1 MIISIA
7 SNTEDAWSSV
17 MFLGPTTE
25 FWRDIRKRNGGHQSQ
40 SESPGS
46 PSSFVI
52 VGDYIFLLKTWLM
65 KPYPSKNLDKCQ
77 RIYNYRLSRTRR
89 TIENAFGILILV
101 AKWRIFRRAIRAD
114 VTLVEKIQQATI
126 CLHNYLCLTE
136 NANYTS
142 ARFVDCED
150 SSGNIISS
158 AASNPN
164 FSPLLS
170 RYSSL

>member
-1 MIISIA
+1 MVVSHVLGSDNRVLARNSETKWRTSIS
-7 SNTEDAWSSV
+7 
-17 MFLGPTTE
+17 
-25 FWRDIRKRNGGHQSQ
+25 QSQ

-52 VGDYIFLLKTWLM
+52 VGD
-65 KPYPSKNLDKCQ
+65 
-77 RIYNYRLSRTRR
+77 YNYRLSRTRR
-89 TIENAFGILILV
+89 TIENAFGILILG

-114 VTLVEKIQQATI
+114 VTLVEKIVQATI

-136 NANYTS
+136 NANYTP
-142 ARFVDCED
+142 AGFVDCD

-164 FSPLLS
+164 FSALLS
-170 RYSSL
+170 GYSSL